1 MPDARESADIE
12 AMHERIRELERALEH
27 ERSQEQVRARIFRL
41 LSHEFRTPLTIIL
54 SSTELLQAY
63 GEKWPQ
69 EKRAV
74 HLGKIVHAVGL
85 LSSQLDDVLLFNRMQ
100 ANSVE
105 AVRAAVPWGIRAAFE
120 ELRGESDIEP
130 HAARVAVVCDADLEI
145 ALDRRLALQVLRNLL
160 HNALRYTR
168 GEVRLSA
175 RVCDVG
181 GLAVCVEDEG
191 EGFPEAER
199 EHLFEPFFRG
209 HAAQGQPGTGLGLAI
224 VKECVRIMGGGIRH
238 EPVEPHGSRFVLE
251 FKEYA

>member
-1 MPDARESADIE
+1 MPDASEFAEIQALKARIGDLESV
-12 AMHERIRELERALEH
+12 LEN
-27 ERSQEQVRARIFRL
+27 ERSQQEVRARIFRL

-63 GEKWPQ
+63 GEKWTQ

-105 AVRAAVPWGIRAAFE
+105 AVGSSQPWAVRAAFE
-120 ELRGESDIEP
+120 ELVGESDIET
-130 HAARVAVVCDADLEI
+130 HEARIDIRCEEGLEI
-145 ALDRRLALQVLRNLL
+145 SLDRRLALQVLRNLL

-168 GEVRLSA
+168 GCVILSA
-175 RVCDVG
+175 RISDDGFVV
-181 GLAVCVEDEG
+181 AVEDEG
-191 EGFPEAER
+191 EGFPESER

-224 VKECVRIMGGGIRH
+224 VKECVRIMGGCIWF
-238 EPVEPHGSRFVLE
+238 EPVEPRGSRFVLE
-251 FKEYA
+251 FKE

>member
-1 MPDARESADIE
+1 MPDASEFAEIE
-12 AMHERIRELERALEH
+12 ALKARIGDLERVLEN
-27 ERSQEQVRARIFRL
+27 ERSQQEVRARIFRL

-105 AVRAAVPWGIRAAFE
+105 AVRSTQPWAIRSAFE
-120 ELRGESDIEP
+120 ELTGESDIEV
-130 HAARVAVVCDADLEI
+130 HASRIELACDAELEI
-145 ALDRRLALQVLRNLL
+145 SLDRRLALQVLRNLL

-168 GEVRLSA
+168 GSVRLCA
-175 RVCDVG
+175 KVANG
-181 GLAVCVEDEG
+181 ELAVSVEDEG
-191 EGFPEAER
+191 EGFPEPER

-209 HAAQGQPGTGLGLAI
+209 RAAQGQPGTGLGLAI
-224 VKECVRIMGGGIRH
+224 VKECVRIMGGCIRY
-238 EPVEPHGSRFVLE
+238 EPADPHGSRFVLE